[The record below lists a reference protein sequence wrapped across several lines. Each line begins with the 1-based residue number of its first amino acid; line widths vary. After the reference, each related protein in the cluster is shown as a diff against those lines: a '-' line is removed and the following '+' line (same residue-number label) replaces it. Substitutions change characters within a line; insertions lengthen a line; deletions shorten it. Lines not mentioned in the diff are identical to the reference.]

1 MIRRTGSSLA
11 RVDSESEAL
20 QAERDAYLALSEAS
34 LDAILDAKLVRD
46 QPGEYRQ
53 ALDRMIELQ
62 TATLAA
68 HDRLVGRAE
77 ELELD
82 MEIVSGL
89 REGRVDLAI
98 LLQRTLAQ
106 VARLDSADN

>member
-1 MIRRTGSSLA
+1 
-11 RVDSESEAL
+11 VDSESEAL
-20 QAERDAYLALSEAS
+20 QAERDAYLELSQAS

-46 QPGEYRQ
+46 KPAEYRR
-53 ALDRMIELQ
+53 ALARMVELQ
-62 TATLAA
+62 TATLSA
-68 HDRLVGRAE
+68 HDRLVQRAE

-82 MEIVSGL
+82 LEIVAGL

-106 VARLDSADN
+106 VERMDAADG

>member
-1 MIRRTGSSLA
+1 VTP
-11 RVDSESEAL
+11 VDSESEAL

-34 LDAILDAKLVRD
+34 LDAILDAKLVRGK
-46 QPGEYRQ
+46 PEEYRV

-68 HDRLVGRAE
+68 HDRLVKRAE
-77 ELELD
+77 ELDLD
-82 MEIVSGL
+82 VEIVSGL
-89 REGRVDLAI
+89 REGRADLVL

-106 VARLDSADN
+106 VERLDSADS